1 MTDEE
6 VGQLLGMCA
15 AFDNR
20 STDDSVAYA
29 WSCVVGDL
37 PYAEC
42 EAAVI
47 AHYSQSREWIMPA
60 DVRTRVRRK
69 QRDEAEHAR
78 IREVLDPVAYR
89 AEVAAAD
96 EAFMRKLN
104 ARTGNKQIKQA
115 PVPYTEDAQ

>member
-6 VGQLLGMCA
+6 VGKLLGMCA

-20 STDDSVAYA
+20 NVDDSVAYA

-42 EAAVI
+42 EEAVI
-47 AHYSQSREWIMPA
+47 SHYSQSREWIMPA
-60 DVRTRVRRK
+60 DVRTRVKRK
-69 QRDEAEHAR
+69 QRDQAERAR
-78 IREVLDPVAYR
+78 IREVLDPAAYR

-96 EAFMRKLN
+96 DAFTCKLA
-104 ARTGNKQIKQA
+104 ARTGGARLKEPPA
-115 PVPYTEDAQ
+115 LYGSP